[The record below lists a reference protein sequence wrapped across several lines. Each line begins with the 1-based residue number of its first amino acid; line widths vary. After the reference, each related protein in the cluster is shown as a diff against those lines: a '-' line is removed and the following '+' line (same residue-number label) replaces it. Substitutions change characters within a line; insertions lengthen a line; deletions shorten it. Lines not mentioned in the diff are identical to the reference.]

1 MIDRL
6 FFYTFS
12 LLSLALHWVSRWA
25 VVWTFVDSLNTPK
38 ESIHNSLYFDSTL
51 TSVSRFQ
58 RWHSMQKKMSPK
70 IKKYIYFFCAIA
82 ILLWATAAF
91 SDYWWALLL
100 RRKDSSFPK
109 FTLGLHRLDF
119 FVGAASSRSLVT
131 SLSVSK
137 DLNNSSIL
145 TAWIGTDEVS
155 SAQESLECE
164 DWKREEKKAQQ
175 ILIRKGKSSLSQ
187 TQASNSLSPILSRV
201 MLNLCWRFGLFPL
214 DELQMCE
221 QRYGCMRKCIAKAN
235 QYRDRGLRGK
245 QMKIHKIAIIS
256 FFKHKLLFVKNKFFS
271 FTSTLVRFKHIH
283 TANIINTHQLD
294 RLIPT

>member
-1 MIDRL
+1 MNKSWLTDYSSIPSL
-6 FFYTFS
+6 FS
-12 LLSLALHWVSRWA
+12 LSHCIGSHVELWFGPL
-25 VVWTFVDSLNTPK
+25 
-38 ESIHNSLYFDSTL
+38 STL
-51 TSVSRFQ
+51 WTHRKRISTIRYILTRHSLQFHVSSDGIRC
-58 RWHSMQKKMSPK
+58 KKK
-70 IKKYIYFFCAIA
+70 WVQKYIYFFCAIA

-100 RRKDSSFPK
+100 RRKASSFPK

-164 DWKREEKKAQQ
+164 DWKREKKKAQQ

-214 DELQMCE
+214 DDLQMCE
-221 QRYGCMRKCIAKAN
+221 
-235 QYRDRGLRGK
+235 
-245 QMKIHKIAIIS
+245 
-256 FFKHKLLFVKNKFFS
+256 
-271 FTSTLVRFKHIH
+271 
-283 TANIINTHQLD
+283 
-294 RLIPT
+294 